1 MTARNNRGIG
11 KLENR
16 HDSVEMHGIG
26 FAVAFT
32 PKDNGYFTFRDF
44 AYGDRIKQDIAD
56 KMNLIKKP
64 AMYSEVYFSSG
75 DQQTLTINGVGYTD
89 IQITVKYHQED
100 AQRPSIY
107 ITAKRQVD
115 SIMDKNYGQG
125 LSDAARLK
133 AREMF
138 EDAALQ
144 FAADNLE
151 QLKQA
156 RIEWLTNNLQEIA
169 DRADK
174 VAREIREA
182 LA

>member
-1 MTARNNRGIG
+1 M
-11 KLENR
+11 ENR
-16 HDSVEMHGIG
+16 HDSFKIHGIG
-26 FAVAFT
+26 FAVAFV
-32 PKDNGYFTFRDF
+32 PKNNGYFTLRDF

-56 KMNLIKKP
+56 KMGLIKKP
-64 AMYSEVYFSSG
+64 ALYSEVCFSSG
-75 DQQTLTINGVGYTD
+75 DQQTLFINGVGYTD
-89 IQITVKYHQED
+89 MQITVKYHQED
-100 AQRPSIY
+100 AQQPSLI
-107 ITAKRQVD
+107 ITAKRQTD

-125 LSDAARLK
+125 LSDAARKK
-133 AREMF
+133 AHEMF
-138 EDAALQ
+138 ESAALQ

-156 RIEWLTNNLQEIA
+156 RIEWLANNLREIA

>member
-1 MTARNNRGIG
+1 M
-11 KLENR
+11 ENR
-16 HDSVEMHGIG
+16 HDSFKIHGIG
-26 FAVAFT
+26 FAVAFV
-32 PKDNGYFTFRDF
+32 PKNNGYFTLRDF

-56 KMNLIKKP
+56 KMGSIKKP
-64 AMYSEVYFSSG
+64 ALYSEIYFSSG
-75 DQQTLTINGVGYTD
+75 DQQTLVINGVSYTD
-89 IQITVKYHQED
+89 MQITVKYHQEN
-100 AQRPSIY
+100 AQLPRVY

-125 LSDAARLK
+125 FSDAARKK
-133 AREMF
+133 AYEMF
-138 EDAALQ
+138 ESAALQ

-156 RIEWLTNNLQEIA
+156 RIEWLANNLREIA

>member
-1 MTARNNRGIG
+1 M
-11 KLENR
+11 ENR
-16 HDSVEMHGIG
+16 FNIFKIHDIG
-26 FAVAFT
+26 FSVAFV
-32 PKDNGYFTFRDF
+32 PRDKGYFTFRDF
-44 AYGDRIKQDIAD
+44 AYGDRIKQEIAD

-75 DQQTLTINGVGYTD
+75 DQKTLVINGVGYTD

-100 AQRPSIY
+100 AQQPRVY
-107 ITAKRQVD
+107 ITAKRQTD

-125 LSDAARLK
+125 FSDAARKK
-133 AREMF
+133 AYEMF
-138 EDAALQ
+138 ESAALQ
-144 FAADNLE
+144 FASDNLE

-156 RIEWLTNNLQEIA
+156 RIEWLQSNLREIA